1 MYISIG
7 SNKHVLKKSI
17 IGIFDIDDAQN
28 SKELIVYL
36 QKKEKEKKIINAA
49 KEIPRS
55 FVIIEENGE
64 EIIYLSQF
72 AVATL
77 KNKLS

>member
-1 MYISIG
+1 MYINIG
-7 SNKHVLKKSI
+7 SNKHVTDKSI

-36 QKKEKEKKIINAA
+36 QKKEKEKKIINIAR
-49 KEIPRS
+49 EIPRS
-55 FVIIEENGE
+55 FVIVFENGE
-64 EIIYLSQF
+64 EKIYLSQF
-72 AVATL
+72 AVSTL